1 MQQTYATLYLETN
14 MAHHPFACALPIG
27 TTKFLW
33 LLAGRQRQATNDPKF
48 KAVTTIN
55 HSAAPLDSKFNTEVT
70 QPQKEK

>member
-1 MQQTYATLYLETN
+1 MT
-14 MAHHPFACALPIG
+14 HHPFACALPIG

-33 LLAGRQRQATNDPKF
+33 LLAGPQRQATNDQEF
-48 KAVTTIN
+48 KAVTVIH

>member
-14 MAHHPFACALPIG
+14 MTHHPFANALPIG

-33 LLAGRQRQATNDPKF
+33 LLAGPQRPATNDPEF
-48 KAVTTIN
+48 KSVTIIN
-55 HSAAPLDSKFNTEVT
+55 HSAAALDQKCNTEVT